1 VINQVPTGLEKF
13 EAIRRII
20 SLIKILLTINQGM
33 NPLPPESDQ
42 VKIRIGIVGPCG
54 SGKTTLIKKLIEQR
68 KDLNLRHIAQEH
80 SYVPNMWK
88 LLVNPDLLIYLDVT
102 FQTATER
109 RRLNWSELEFQE
121 QLRRLSNARKMADL
135 VIQTDALTPD
145 QVAEQTSIFIDH
157 AMVLKAS

>member
-1 VINQVPTGLEKF
+1 VINQAPTGLEKF

-54 SGKTTLIKKLIEQR
+54 SGKTTLIKKLIEQ
-68 KDLNLRHIAQEH
+68 RHIAQEH